1 MLVPLTANFFKI
13 FKILW
18 AEPKGAEGGGSSR
31 HSGTESDS
39 ITTRKVPGGKETFA
53 KVRRFVIIKA
63 MEGHCICLP
72 ILTYSGQGLNKKGV
86 HADYHAI
93 IYSGKKPIAFRGE
106 KEKGLRMRS
115 IKATPDSSR
124 HKLDD
129 ASRLNYA
136 KQYTVEYN
144 VKVWFIGRISSD
156 SEWQLRTDYNRI
168 HPPLE
173 VKGCSPA
180 TLDDVDLLNPPL
192 GYPGAYF
199 SSPNLVSTY
208 PSTHA
213 LDNNVSTSSAD
224 YNVDRSTEYSSTGEH
239 AEPSFPAR
247 SPDAGYGTSSY
258 PGYPSGGATYNSAVY
273 GPGGHYGSNST
284 GYRSSYLL
292 QDLHPVV
299 EHEDEIYPEEI
310 PRHREQIRRTN
321 MYSEPGLEIH
331 DEEQD
336 TQESTAI
343 FSTLSKASPDRTLDG
358 TSPAPLNQIHHASS
372 KAIASPA
379 QPTDHDEQKSESS
392 SSTESGSFK
401 PSRASSATSWSA
413 GDETV
418 LIHQYLVNIVSQD
431 ADLQALCDQAVHKP
445 TWDCFEKNLRQ
456 CLVNLSRDVLAEVQS
471 RQGIQAAKAIQNFA
485 KSAARSIKDS
495 LELQQ
500 EELNQQREALHHLA
514 TGGDP
519 DLRTPFEVQEW
530 TNEASQLTEDLYRL
544 AAREDPH
551 SLEMLEPQ
559 EWTEETKQRAEMY
572 CLPAETDAYYDGSDE
587 DEMEP
592 IDFEQMAEFKSFKD
606 LVVSSMSFGRFKE
619 SFDLCMNPDP
629 ARSAVLQQ
637 WPKPS
642 SKTSLQ
648 LLSYDVEWDLEH
660 FVETHVKDPTRIG
673 DLITLTGESVDA
685 EAISTREYLMWAWP
699 IIGNLLLEGI
709 ELLLL
714 HKSKALP
721 QSADTKFGAFCIDN
735 KAAKLEFI
743 LGEDPPGVKSSV
755 LLKATAAY
763 TTHAQIASAL
773 SWICASFRC
782 SSNDE
787 VMMSSTIFDM
797 PKPSAANDTTISI
810 RLDRLH
816 NPSTISCW
824 HALFP
829 NRVVSRGFRIHER
842 KEGVGLEIAFED
854 MIAASRCLSLLEY
867 DDGLI
872 AHGLTNI
879 LIPTADLKNDDA
891 IQWHLENKMKQKL
904 FKLARISQ
912 VLSTLP
918 DLHNRLKG
926 LQPENLTQRR
936 CFLGLAEHSNV
947 VIGTKDYQRTFV
959 WSGSEKAPS
968 EAYVKSHSLTV
979 TSGFMGTFGGNG
991 TYTRTAESLRSTIF
1005 SPQEKDIFD
1014 ILESG
1019 KEHLGLLYDT
1029 AQNIG
1034 WYLPQISIALQ
1045 MTHTIISMRG
1055 YRLYDENS
1063 NEFDFPETNS
1073 VSFANAGPDA
1083 ALEASDAV
1091 KRSLRLKIRK
1101 FTSASSGPVDTDFT
1115 EMFTK
1120 VWHTPSNA
1128 ETGLEVAESDFRK
1141 VKQTAPKFLHGIEFL
1156 DAANMETSI
1165 RIKVVEVDQP
1175 WVHLTSEQPLV
1186 MLSKSFQHPI
1196 VPDSSSLCT
1205 AWQCVPSNRGYL
1217 VSTGIVISSFLDR
1230 RNEGLA
1236 AGLDWSIG
1244 KELIESHK
1252 PAKKPVPVNHLQRL
1266 VLRKKLQSNIPIR
1279 ELMEKCQNG
1288 CFVFGRD
1295 TTTYCRESIVASGN
1309 PLTAKS
1315 ITTTSVVATTSTL
1328 PSSATQKKL
1337 VSPIKG
1343 KPQENNSALSC
1354 QNTATIRLKIDNCE
1368 TESSLYVVNGSAPP
1382 TDLNSKLLP
1391 GNGSSLVKITP
1402 RFKGTFQKLFSSSQ
1416 EKASSRKSLEQAG
1429 LKACGNG
1436 SAAPG
1441 ELDDLYDA

>member
-1 MLVPLTANFFKI
+1 MPVVANFFKI
-13 FKILW
+13 FKVLSTEPIGSDGDNDQRNSQSRDYTN
-18 AEPKGAEGGGSSR
+18 AEVR
-31 HSGTESDS
+31 H
-39 ITTRKVPGGKETFA
+39 
-53 KVRRFVIIKA
+53 FVIIMH
-63 MEGHCICLP
+63 MEHYCICLP
-72 ILTYSGQGLNKKGV
+72 ILTYGGQGINKKGV
-86 HADYHAI
+86 RGEHHAI
-93 IYSGKKPIAFRGE
+93 IYSGNRPIAFRGE
-106 KEKGLRMRS
+106 KEKGLSRRS
-115 IKATPDSSR
+115 IKVLLDSPR

-129 ASRLNYA
+129 ASRLNYS
-136 KQYTVEYN
+136 KPYTLEYN
-144 VKVWFIGRISSD
+144 VKVWFIGSISSD
-156 SEWQLRTDYNRI
+156 SEWQLRTDYNRV
-168 HPPLE
+168 HPPLDVAE
-173 VKGCSPA
+173 CYPP
-180 TLDDVDLLNPPL
+180 DDLEDSDLHTSYRGTAVPH
-192 GYPGAYF
+192 YSRDYFGA
-199 SSPNLVSTY
+199 PNLASTY
-208 PSTHA
+208 PSTYTSDQNA
-213 LDNNVSTSSAD
+213 SASSAD
-224 YNVDRSTEYSSTGEH
+224 GNAHRSIEYRSTGDY
-239 AEPSFPAR
+239 AKPLFPA
-247 SPDAGYGTSSY
+247 SSSYADYGTSSY
-258 PGYPSGGATYNSAVY
+258 PSGGTTNNPPSTSSSSASY
-273 GPGGHYGSNST
+273 GPGGYYGPDFL
-284 GYRSSYLL
+284 YKR
-292 QDLHPVV
+292 QDLSPVA
-299 EHEDEIYPEEI
+299 EEEEEIYQEELS
-310 PRHREQIRRTN
+310 RSREQRPRTHR
-321 MYSEPGLEIH
+321 YSEPELEIY

-336 TQESTAI
+336 PQGSTG
-343 FSTLSKASPDRTLDG
+343 TLSDPFKASPDKTLYG
-358 TSPAPLNQIHHASS
+358 TSPVPLNETHHTSS
-372 KAIASPA
+372 KAIAAPA
-379 QPTDHDEQKSESS
+379 RPPDDDERKSESS
-392 SSTESGSFK
+392 FSTASGSFK
-401 PSRASSATSWSA
+401 PSRATSATSWSA
-413 GDETV
+413 GNETV
-418 LIHQYLVNIVSQD
+418 LIHQYLVNLVSQD

-445 TWDCFEKNLRQ
+445 TWDRFERNLRH
-456 CLVNLSRDVLAEVQS
+456 CLVQLSRDVLAEVQS
-471 RQGIQAAKAIQNFA
+471 RHGIQAAKAIQNFA
-485 KSAARSIKDS
+485 KSAARSIKGS
-495 LELQQ
+495 LEIQQ
-500 EELNQQREALHHLA
+500 EEVKQRREALHHLT

-519 DLRTPFEVQEW
+519 DLRTTLEVQEW
-530 TNEASQLTEDLYRL
+530 TNEASQLTKDLYRL
-544 AAREDPH
+544 AKREDPH
-551 SLEMLEPQ
+551 SQESLEPQ
-559 EWTEETKQRAEMY
+559 EWTEETEQRAAEMHH
-572 CLPAETDAYYDGSDE
+572 LPAETGVYSDGSDD

-619 SFDLCMNPDP
+619 SFDLCVTPDP

-637 WPKPS
+637 WPKLS
-642 SKTSLQ
+642 SKTSLL
-648 LLSYDVEWDLEH
+648 LLSYDVEWDLED

-673 DLITLTGESVDA
+673 DLITFTGECVDA
-685 EAISTREYLMWAWP
+685 EAICTREYLMRVWP
-699 IIGNLLLEGI
+699 MIGNLLLEGI

-714 HKSKALP
+714 HKSKRLP
-721 QSADTKFGAFCIDN
+721 QSADTKFRAVCIEN

-743 LGEDPPGVKSSV
+743 LGKDSLGVKSSV

-763 TTHAQIASAL
+763 TTHSQIASAL

-787 VMMSSTIFDM
+787 VMMSSIIFDM
-797 PKPSAANDTTISI
+797 PKPSAGSDTIISI

-816 NPSTISCW
+816 NPLTVSCW
-824 HALFP
+824 HSLFP
-829 NRVVSRGFRIHER
+829 NRVVSRGFPIHER

-854 MIAASRCLSLLEY
+854 MIAASRCLSFLEY

-879 LIPTADLKNDDA
+879 LIPMADLKNDDA
-891 IQWHLENKMKQKL
+891 IQWHLENKMKQKSY
-904 FKLARISQ
+904 KLARISQ

-926 LQPENLTQRR
+926 LQPENLTRRR
-936 CFLGLAEHSNV
+936 CFLGLAEHANV

-959 WSGSEKAPS
+959 WSGSEKAPA

-991 TYTRTAESLRSTIF
+991 TYTRTSESLRSTIF

-1019 KEHLGLLYDT
+1019 KEHLALLYDT

-1045 MTHTIISMRG
+1045 MTHAIISMRG
-1055 YRLYDENS
+1055 YRLYDES
-1063 NEFDFPETNS
+1063 SGEFDFPVANS
-1073 VSFANAGPDA
+1073 VGFANVGPNA
-1083 ALEASDAV
+1083 AVEASDAV
-1091 KRSLRLKIRK
+1091 RRSLRLKIRK
-1101 FTSASSGPVDTDFT
+1101 FNSASSGPIDTNFT

-1120 VWHTPSNA
+1120 VWHTFSNA

-1156 DAANMETSI
+1156 DAANMETKI
-1165 RIKVVEVDQP
+1165 RVKVVEVNQP

-1186 MLSKSFQHPI
+1186 LLSKNFQHPI

-1217 VSTGIVISSFLDR
+1217 VSTGVVISSFLDR

-1252 PAKKPVPVNHLQRL
+1252 PAKEPVPVNHPQRL
-1266 VLRKKLQSNIPIR
+1266 VSRKKLQSNIPIR
-1279 ELMEKCQNG
+1279 ELMDKCQNG

-1315 ITTTSVVATTSTL
+1315 IATTSVIATTSTL
-1328 PSSATQKKL
+1328 PSSATQKNL

-1343 KPQENNSALSC
+1343 KPQENNSTLSC

-1402 RFKGTFQKLFSSSQ
+1402 RFKGRFQKMFSSSE
-1416 EKASSRKSLEQAG
+1416 EKASSSKSSEQTA

-1436 SAAPG
+1436 SAAAG